1 MNLKSWC
8 TLRKGD
14 NWSQFAVIDGHII
27 TGQNPQSGKAVA
39 EKFLEL
45 KTINKTPSVNKKLD
59 LSIFRKIQLLHTLL
73 HNHFNDSSNIFI
85 NIFINML
92 SKVIV
97 TFHI

>member
-14 NWSQFAVIDGHII
+14 NWSQFAVIDGHVI

-45 KTINKTPSVNKKLD
+45 KTINKTPRSVNKKLD
-59 LSIFRKIQLLHTLL
+59 LSIFRKIKLFIYSISF
-73 HNHFNDSSNIFI
+73 FNDSSNIFI
-85 NIFINML
+85 DIFINML

>member
-1 MNLKSWC
+1 M
-8 TLRKGD
+8 
-14 NWSQFAVIDGHII
+14 I

-45 KTINKTPSVNKKLD
+45 KTINKTPVLIKSWTFQSLERSTF
-59 LSIFRKIQLLHTLL
+59 LYTLL

-92 SKVIV
+92 NKVIV

>member
-8 TLRKGD
+8 KLRKGD

-45 KTINKTPSVNKKLD
+45 K
-59 LSIFRKIQLLHTLL
+59 Q
-73 HNHFNDSSNIFI
+73 
-85 NIFINML
+85 
-92 SKVIV
+92 
-97 TFHI
+97 